1 MYVRM
6 IHRPVN
12 VGYLARIL
20 RLLACE
26 GIVTEKKA
34 VGEDGRDVGVYRLTD
49 IGKLFQVGQ

>member
-1 MYVRM
+1 MYVHM

-34 VGEDGRDVGVYRLTD
+34 IGEDGHDVGVYRLTD